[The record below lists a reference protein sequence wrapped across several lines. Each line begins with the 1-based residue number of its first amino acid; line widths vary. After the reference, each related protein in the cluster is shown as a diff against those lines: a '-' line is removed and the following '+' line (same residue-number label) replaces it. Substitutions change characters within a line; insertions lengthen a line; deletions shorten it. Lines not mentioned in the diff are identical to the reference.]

1 MFNPSALGVA
11 LLVLLATTAM
21 VGSSSSGNRGF
32 QVAHQSLG
40 SLISSTSADH
50 MMGSYQR
57 QTNTISLRRQR
68 LSEPHQLTISAAP
81 GVTLRGTI
89 TINGNTQQSLTLDQ
103 MSGGLDLGP
112 YLAQSITDVVIVGT
126 YQPASALVTVT
137 FDGPDTKIQQ
147 QAGGTGRVNYQLNL
161 VVD

>member
-11 LLVLLATTAM
+11 LLVLLATTTM
-21 VGSSSSGNRGF
+21 VGSSSNGNRGF

-40 SLISSTSADH
+40 LLISDSSADH

-57 QTNTISLRRQR
+57 QTNTISLRRNR
-68 LSEPHQLTISAAP
+68 LNEPHRLTISTEP

-89 TINGNTQQSLTLDQ
+89 TINGATQQSLALDQ
-103 MSGGLDLGP
+103 ISGSVDLSP
-112 YLAQSITDVVIVGT
+112 YLAQAITDVVIVGT
-126 YQPASALVTVT
+126 YEPAAASVTVT
-137 FDGPDTKIQQ
+137 FDGPDTRVQQ